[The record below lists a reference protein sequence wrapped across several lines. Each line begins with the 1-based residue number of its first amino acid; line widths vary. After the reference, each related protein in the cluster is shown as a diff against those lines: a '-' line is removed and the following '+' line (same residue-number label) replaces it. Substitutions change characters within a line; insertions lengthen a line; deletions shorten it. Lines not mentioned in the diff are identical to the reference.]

1 MWVESYGEYAEG
13 FMYQYATGILL
24 ANMLGR
30 LGSGWHRFNVSGVTV
45 WERSVSSKESTDY
58 LFALKTRTDVRLV
71 VELTRKAGHP
81 SAQVYSSTTPIDY
94 RILNAMVTVDAT
106 PNVIMKDL
114 RSGWV
119 TAGKPNYD
127 LEFLTHT
134 AGVGL
139 PTGLNDI
146 SRVQGKGGV
155 PEWETSRLL
164 GRLVPTSGYNRFN
177 ATVRMRGAPPF
188 KTEKPSIPG
197 FPYLSIGGSN
207 VCGLYVCTPRPMY
220 FDVLTSTLAVN
231 AVVGFENAGNYRI
244 NSLVYPNRVDFESPF
259 AFYNFL
265 ANSRYAQL
273 VVRAENYP
281 GGDRFGFVPGEA
293 PFPRMS
299 FRYSWAGNNPELW
312 SYSLNVAGEF
322 SFHHT
327 VHIGPVAIKGV
338 GPNRLP
344 SWVIHKSWPVET
356 FVQAMHGY
364 SGSEG
369 IYFYT
374 TQVGQTWPWLEGLA
388 TSPPAYLS
396 APALPSNLLLSSA
409 NGPPVGFRGDYTAN
423 ALTAPKLY
431 VSPVDHLVH
440 LIGAQGGIWNLGHHE
455 FVREESLSGGQYL
468 DAWILER
475 TPKNAKTARR
485 GDPIQSIYALPPYL
499 ISMKGHAIVVK
510 KASESL
516 SAFSISPPTNR
527 ASWLSFNRRVG
538 PYQSGR
544 NPQNMSAWLSAFRG
558 PAFELNGVTRVSPP
572 RIQGN
577 RFSLVVHISRPLK
590 LTAKTLAA
598 PLMAV
603 VGNTRHKATSILPG
617 VYVLNYNQKTNWTIR
632 AASVPKLSASIVS
645 GPIHSLYA
653 NSVTATV
660 INHGTSEW
668 YGTLRLKMGSQTA
681 ATDRTWIG
689 GAHAKTIGLRW
700 IPSTAGRKTLS
711 LEADGR
717 SLAHDKILVIATPRG
732 SVQSLGPL
740 SVPKGSAA
748 DGIVVGLIGL
758 ITLGGSV
765 VAWRRLTAI

>member
-1 MWVESYGEYAEG
+1 
-13 FMYQYATGILL
+13 MYQYATGILL

-30 LGSGWHRFNVSGVTV
+30 SGSGWHRLNVSGVTV
-45 WERSVSSKESTDY
+45 WESSVVSKESTDY

-81 SAQVYSSTTPIDY
+81 SARVYSGTTPIDY
-94 RILNAMVTVDAT
+94 RMVNGIVTVNAA
-106 PNVIMKDL
+106 PNVTMEDL
-114 RSGWV
+114 RSGWM

-127 LEFLTHT
+127 LKFMTHT
-134 AGVGL
+134 QGVGL

-146 SRVQGKGGV
+146 SRVQGTNGV
-155 PEWETSRLL
+155 PEWEISRLL

-177 ATVRMRGAPPF
+177 ATVRMQGAPPF
-188 KTEKPSIPG
+188 KTEKTSIPG
-197 FPYLSIGGSN
+197 FPYLSIGGRN
-207 VCGLYVCTPRPMY
+207 VCSGLYVCTPSPMY

-231 AVVGFENAGNYRI
+231 PVVGFENAGNYRI

-281 GGDRFGFVPGEA
+281 AGDGFGFVPGEA
-293 PFPRMS
+293 PLPRMS
-299 FRYSWAGNNPELW
+299 FRYSWAGTNPELW
-312 SYSLNVAGEF
+312 SYSLDVAGEF

-327 VHIGPVAIKGV
+327 FHIGPIAIQGV

-344 SWVIHKSWPVET
+344 SWVVHQSWPVET
-356 FVQAMHGY
+356 FVQAMRGY
-364 SGSEG
+364 AGSEG

-396 APALPSNLLLSSA
+396 EPALPANLSLSSA
-409 NGPPVGFRGDYTAN
+409 DGPPVGFRGDYTAN

-431 VSPVDHLVH
+431 VSPVDHLIH
-440 LIGAQGGIWNLGHHE
+440 LIGAEGGIWNLGHHE

-485 GDPIQSIYALPPYL
+485 GHPIQSIYALPPYL
-499 ISMKGHAIVVK
+499 IYMKGHAITVK

-516 SAFSISPPTNR
+516 SVFSISPPTNR
-527 ASWLSFNRRVG
+527 ASWMSFNRRVG

-558 PAFELNGVTRVSPP
+558 ATFELNGVALMSPP

-577 RFSLVVHISRPLK
+577 RFSVVLRISRPLQ
-590 LTAKTLAA
+590 LTAKPSGA
-598 PLMAV
+598 PLVEV

-632 AASVPKLSASIVS
+632 AASLPKLSASIVS

-660 INHGTSEW
+660 INYGTSEW
-668 YGTLRLKMGSQTA
+668 YGTLRLKTGSETA

-689 GAHAKTIGLRW
+689 AAHAKKIELRW

-711 LEADGR
+711 LRVDGR
-717 SLAHDKILVIATPRG
+717 SLAQDRILVIPTPRG

-740 SVPKGSAA
+740 SVPKGRAI
-748 DGIVVGLIGL
+748 DGVVVSLIGL

-765 VAWRRLTAI
+765 IAWRRFTAI